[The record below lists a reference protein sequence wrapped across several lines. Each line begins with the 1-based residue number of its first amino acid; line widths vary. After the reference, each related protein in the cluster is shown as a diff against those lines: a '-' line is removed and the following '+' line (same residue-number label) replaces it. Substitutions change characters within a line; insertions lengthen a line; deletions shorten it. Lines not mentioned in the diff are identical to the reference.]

1 MKRKQ
6 IIGQRKW
13 TGGAICAVLVG
24 SMAFAS
30 TGSAFGAEA
39 ESTLPTSGLIVDYDF
54 SQTTGIE
61 IANRVDGSDFGPAEV
76 KNSSDE
82 LWRNGVL
89 NLPGGNKDTTPWVQL
104 PEDLLKDKDSA
115 TVQMEVKL
123 TEETLNSW
131 HFLWNIGG
139 PNNTQYLFAS
149 LSRNAVPKVVV
160 RESSA
165 GNEFVTEAQSN
176 PALADQWM
184 SVTAVIDGSGE
195 KVKISLY
202 VDGKLIAENV
212 GDYSPADVTDQ
223 SLNTIGHSP
232 WPDPNIGGAVSTFR
246 IWDRAITAEEVASIA
261 DLDAIALKDQIEAST
276 LEMLGSLGIADGQE
290 VEGDLSLPTRSG
302 AITWASSAPEVIST
316 QGTVTR
322 PAYGES
328 AVDVTLTATTTVRGI
343 EVSRAFA
350 VVVLPEATS
359 IADRL
364 EADAQALQI
373 HNAEQIKNDFGI
385 PTLGAS
391 GSTISWEITGGTDVL
406 ALSEG
411 VNANSK
417 TVKVARPAAG
427 TEAADASLK
436 ATLSLGD
443 QSIVKELPVTVAPM
457 PGVTEETEAYVWAF
471 FTGEGD
477 GAEKVSLAASK
488 GNDALAWNTLNDGQ
502 PIFEST
508 EGTEG
513 LRDPFIIRSHD
524 GDKFYLLATDLKI
537 AGLPGGFTTAQREG
551 SKYIEIWESDDLVTW
566 SNQRHVKV
574 SSDYAGNT
582 WAPEAYWD
590 ADRGLYV
597 VYWASNLYDT
607 ADPSDR
613 SALTYNRMMYATT
626 PDFVTFSQPEVWVD
640 VDRRGQAGAGTI
652 DVSVADLDGVYY
664 RFIKD
669 EGNMTLRQEKSTD
682 LLATVT
688 DSLPE
693 ANGPADQWTLVKSEV
708 AAGQPNGVEGGT
720 FRQGEGPNI
729 FQGNAGDVNGYKWY
743 LFIDQ
748 PDYHGGPNHYVPFAS
763 NDLTDGESW
772 VSVANKLRDNL
783 PQNADGGKPRH
794 GTVIPVT
801 RAEYQKV
808 LEEYQPD
815 IAVKTVDAIEV
826 QTSIGVHPRMPKAHM
841 VMADGSTAD
850 VDVTWEDIADDK
862 LATAGSFTLNGVAQ
876 DASRMPVEA
885 RITVT
890 DEPTADLESLTIA
903 GREVDL
909 DVEPLTAVV
918 DSIIGL
924 QPSDIQAV
932 PRNVGMRTEI
942 EISEDTVTVTVS
954 SEDATVTRVYEVRLI
969 APTAAYTMTHSDG
982 KLVDVSGNGADA
994 PLTGLADDAFS
1005 SYGDA
1010 NVLEFANNGYAS
1022 IPSGPITSAD
1032 NDFTVE
1038 MTVNAYSSAN
1048 HFAWVIGDGVGAW
1061 NTTALGNHVFVNPNS
1076 AQSGYAEKVLAG
1088 IRVKSGDN
1096 NGETRVPE
1104 GGPMNPGFSTVTLV
1118 SKGQT
1123 LTVYV
1128 DGEKISDVTHDKSL
1142 RDIIPSGD
1150 ILGYLGRSLYKD
1162 DALFTGMV
1170 SDMKIWD
1177 QALTAAQVK
1186 QTMPTG
1192 EQKADLSWAVIED
1205 SLETTMLGSNES
1217 ADAVTENLA
1226 FPSSIRGVALTWTP
1240 SDSEAVTAEGKIL
1253 PVVGDRNVT
1262 VTVSDNAGHSKE
1274 ISIVVKGESEELVR
1288 TRIQADLDAIV
1299 LKDRTTE
1306 NLPLVAIGPK
1316 NSSRITWNSADPSL
1330 ISGTDTEYQAPTVG
1344 AADPYQ
1350 GAGIVTRPSY
1360 GSGDAE
1366 TTVTATATLS
1376 GIEISRDYAV
1386 VVAEQ
1391 GRTAPDA
1398 GYAAAYFKSDGP
1410 GGEKIWMDATTEND
1424 FFTFKPV
1431 NEGEPVIDLQVDT
1444 KGLRDPYILRS
1455 HDGDKYYMIATDL
1468 CIGCGTS
1475 WGDAQSKG
1483 SLKVHVWESVDMV
1496 HWDRTNG
1503 EDSGIVVNQ
1512 PEAGMTWA
1520 PEAYWDDDLQA
1531 YVVFFA
1537 SRLYGDESHTDTPG
1551 GGHAR
1556 MFYVITRDFQSFTY
1570 PPVEWQNTGF
1580 ARIDSSVAKIGD
1592 YYYRFT
1598 KNEDGGAADGLERGK
1613 DIFLEKSASLTAPTT
1628 RSDWNADPQETWQLI
1643 DTAMT
1648 APKTRNNGEGPEIV
1662 KLNEDD
1668 PNNTDDD
1675 DGYVFLVD
1683 NYSAGGY
1690 VPFLTTGTEIT
1701 SSNKDDRLSL
1711 RDSWNPG
1718 PKDGLPAS
1726 PRHGAFVN
1734 VPHNVLDAMHTWGE
1748 RPAVGST
1755 LTVEDVADRTA
1766 IIRVTA
1772 DDLGDVAGTVTFV
1785 AGEWKE
1791 TVALNVGSGDMG
1803 ATAAVTVPG
1812 NVGGTVFI
1820 TYNPHVDKLVKASS
1834 GQFDIQVA
1842 PEPVQVN
1849 KDQLGK
1855 VIALAES
1862 LDSTGYTDASWD
1874 VLTKELKAAKN
1885 VLNDP
1890 QASQILVDEAT
1901 ANLQKAIDS
1910 LEKIAPTDPGSSEPT
1925 KPDNAPDQGLA
1936 ITGATIGWLIAV
1948 ALVAAGL
1955 GAALL
1960 IRRRRTR

>member
-61 IANRVDGSDFGPAEV
+61 IANRVDGSDFGSAEV
-76 KNSSDE
+76 KNGSDE
-82 LWRNGVL
+82 LWRDGVL

-202 VDGKLIAENV
+202 VDGKLIAEDV

-443 QSIVKELPVTVAPM
+443 QSKVKELPVTVAPM

-932 PRNVGMRTEI
+932 PRNAAMRSDI
-942 EISEDTVTVTVS
+942 VISAVTKTVSITVS
-954 SEDATVTRVYEVRLI
+954 SEDQSVTRQYVVRLI
-969 APTAAYTMTHSDG
+969 TPGAVWDMSHEDG
-982 KLVDVSGNGADA
+982 KLLDVSGNGADA
-994 PLTGLADDAFS
+994 PLTGFTEES
-1005 SYGDA
+1005 FTSYEGL
-1010 NVLEFANNGYAS
+1010 NVLEFAGQGYAS
-1022 IPSGPITSAD
+1022 IPSGPITASD

-1038 MTVNAYSSAN
+1038 MTVNAYTSGN

-1061 NTTALGNHVFVNPNS
+1061 NTTQLGNHVFVNPNS
-1076 AQSGYAEKVLAG
+1076 AQSGYNGKVLAG
-1088 IRVKSGDN
+1088 IRVKSGDG

-1104 GGPMNPGFSTVTLV
+1104 GGGMNPGFSTITVV
-1118 SKGQT
+1118 SRNQT
-1123 LTVYV
+1123 ITVYV
-1128 DGEKISDVTHDKSL
+1128 DGEKISEVTHDKSL
-1142 RDIIPSGD
+1142 INIIPEGD

-1170 SDMKIWD
+1170 ANVKMWD
-1177 QALTAAQVK
+1177 EALSAAQVA
-1186 QTMPTG
+1186 QTMPTA
-1192 EQKADLSWAVIED
+1192 QDKADLGWAVVEGT
-1205 SLETTMLGSNES
+1205 LENTMLGKNTSTDS
-1217 ADAVTENLA
+1217 ITEDLS
-1226 FPSSIRGVALTWTP
+1226 FPASLRGVDLVWSS
-1240 SDSEAVTAEGKIL
+1240 SDTEAVTSAGKVL
-1253 PVVGDRNVT
+1253 PVVGDRTVT
-1262 VTVSDNAGHSKE
+1262 ITVSDSAGHSKD
-1274 ISIVVKGESEELVR
+1274 IHITVKGTSEDTIR
-1288 TRIQADLDAIV
+1288 AKIQADLNAIM
-1299 LKDRTTE
+1299 LQDRTTE
-1306 NLPLVAIGPK
+1306 NLPLVAEGVH
-1316 NSSRITWNSADPSL
+1316 NGSRINWTSADPSL
-1330 ISGTDTEYQAPTVG
+1330 ISETDRDYQAPSVG
-1344 AADPYQ
+1344 AADPYR
-1350 GAGIVTRPSY
+1350 GAGIVSRPSY
-1360 GSGDAE
+1360 GDGDAQ
-1366 TTVTATATLS
+1366 TTLIATASLS
-1376 GIEISRDYAV
+1376 GIEISQTYSV
-1386 VVAEQ
+1386 VVAER
-1391 GRTAPDA
+1391 GRTAPDT

-1424 FFTFKPV
+1424 FFTFTPV
-1431 NEGEPVIDLQVDT
+1431 NDGEPVIDLQVDS

-1455 HDGDKYYMIATDL
+1455 NDGDKYYMIATDL

-1496 HWDRTNG
+1496 SWERTNE
-1503 EDSGIVVNQ
+1503 EDSGIVINQ

-1556 MFYVITRDFQSFTY
+1556 MFYVITRDFQTFTY

-1580 ARIDSSVAKIGD
+1580 ARIDSSITKIGD

-1598 KNEDGGAADGLERGK
+1598 KNEDGGGADGLERGK
-1613 DIFLEKSASLTAPTT
+1613 DIFLEKSTVLTALTT
-1628 RSDWNADPQETWQLI
+1628 QSNWNANPHQEWQLV

-1648 APKTRNNGEGPEIV
+1648 APKTGNNGEGPEIV
-1662 KLNEDD
+1662 KLNVGD
-1668 PNNTDDD
+1668 PNNTEDD

-1690 VPFLTTGTEIT
+1690 VPFLTTGAQIT
-1701 SSNKDDRLSL
+1701 SSSQDDRLSQ
-1711 RDSWNPG
+1711 RSSWNPG
-1718 PKDGLPAS
+1718 EKIGLPAS

-1734 VPHNVLDAMHTWGE
+1734 APQAVIDALHAQDNIA
-1748 RPAVGST
+1748 AVSSET
-1755 LTVEDVADRTA
+1755 TVELNDRTA
-1766 IIRVTA
+1766 LIRVVA
-1772 DDLGDVAGTVTFV
+1772 GDLGEVAGTVTV
-1785 AGEWKE
+1785 SSGKWQE
-1791 TVALNVGSGDMG
+1791 TITLNVGSGDLG
-1803 ATAAVTVPG
+1803 STASVTVPG
-1812 NVGGTVFI
+1812 SVSGTVRV
-1820 TYNPHVDKLVKASS
+1820 TYDGYRDNRVELSS
-1834 GQFDIQVA
+1834 ATFEIDEA
-1842 PEPVQVN
+1842 PEPVVVD
-1849 KDQLGK
+1849 KTELGK
-1855 VIALAES
+1855 VIAEAEALHES
-1862 LDSTGYTDASWD
+1862 QYSTQTWQ
-1874 VLTKELKAAKN
+1874 VLKAALASAKA
-1885 VLNDP
+1885 VLQDD
-1890 QASQILVDEAT
+1890 QATQEAVDQAT
-1901 ANLQKAIDS
+1901 RELRAAIDG
-1910 LEKIAPTDPGSSEPT
+1910 LEEPVVTDPEPGSPETESSED
-1925 KPDNAPDQGLA
+1925 KLA
-1936 ITGATIGWLIAV
+1936 VTGMALFWLLIV
-1948 ALVAAGL
+1948 VGAAGTV
-1955 GAALL
+1955 GAVLVTK
-1960 IRRRRTR
+1960 RRHRV